1 MRGFEYRVGVDR
13 NNYCEQLGDQIEFF
27 KVLKFNVVAA
37 NYNKA
42 VKMFLVVLP
51 SLKYQEY

>member
-1 MRGFEYRVGVDR
+1 MRGFEYCVGVDR
-13 NNYCEQLGDQIEFF
+13 SNYCVQLGDLIEFF
-27 KVLKFNVVAA
+27 KVLKFSIVAA